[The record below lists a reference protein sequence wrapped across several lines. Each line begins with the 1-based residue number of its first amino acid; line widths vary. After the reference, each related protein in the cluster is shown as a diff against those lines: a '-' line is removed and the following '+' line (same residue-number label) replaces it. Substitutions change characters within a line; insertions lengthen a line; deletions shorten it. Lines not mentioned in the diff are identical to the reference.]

1 MDSEKF
7 SPLDASIIPCGE
19 SESQSPNEGQNKKPL
34 PIGNGLLV
42 LLCKLDSAGYFTR
55 TQATGAG
62 VDVARSTIYNCLH
75 TSNIRFPASVRSSM
89 RMRNL
94 NTESNA
100 FSADIAFSH

>member
-1 MDSEKF
+1 MTKGKSQFTKQILKKFTQKQKAIILMD
-7 SPLDASIIPCGE
+7 D
-19 SESQSPNEGQNKKPL
+19 
-34 PIGNGLLV
+34 GLLF
-42 LLCKLDSAGYFTR
+42 LCKLDSAGYFTR

-75 TSNIRFPASVRSSM
+75 TSYIWFPGSVGSSM
-89 RMRNL
+89 RVGNL